1 MADATGDNGIFIG
14 SGGGQR
20 QVLNLKRANRHGLIA
35 GATGT
40 GKTVTLQGIVEG
52 FSRVGV
58 PCFVADVKGDL
69 AGLAMAGSP
78 TGKMHDIFAARA
90 AEIGDTDW
98 AYRDC
103 PVQFWDLF
111 GAQGHPVRT
120 TVSEMGPLL
129 LARLMDLNEVQE
141 GVLTIAFHVADKEGL
156 LLLDL
161 DDLQAMLA
169 ECAGNADELTVTYGN
184 VSKASVGTIQ
194 RALLQL
200 RTQGGENFFGEP
212 ALDLTDL
219 IRCDDAGRGVVNI
232 LAADKLMASPKLYS
246 TFLLW
251 LLSELFETLPE
262 VGDPE
267 KPKLCFF
274 FDEAHLLFADA
285 PKALQEKIE
294 QVVRLIRSK
303 GVGVYFITQ
312 NPIDI
317 PDTVAGQLNNRIQH
331 KLNAFT
337 PRDQAAVRAA
347 AETFRAN
354 PGVDVATVI
363 TELKIG
369 EALVSLLQPDGS
381 PSPVERT
388 LIKPPASR
396 VGPLDTKER
405 GVMIATDAVADKY
418 DVLIDRES
426 AEEILGARTAEMIAA
441 AEAAKART
449 SEEKI
454 AALKAKAEEK
464 AELESLR
471 IAARAERDAEELR
484 IRKEMAAIKA
494 QERAEAANAR
504 EAAKPGLMD
513 QVLTSATRSA
523 SSSVGR
529 AVASE
534 VTKAVFG
541 GGRAR
546 RSSGGGLAG
555 QLVRGILGGLF
566 RS

>member
-1 MADATGDNGIFIG
+1 VEVVMADALAEGGIFIG
-14 SGGGQR
+14 LGGGNR
-20 QVLNLKRANRHGLIA
+20 QVINLKRANRHGLIA

-52 FSRVGV
+52 FSAVGV

-69 AGLAMAGSP
+69 SGLAMAGSP
-78 TGKMHDIFAARA
+78 QAKMHEVFAARA

-98 AYRDC
+98 AYKDN

-111 GAQGHPVRT
+111 GEQGHPVRT

-141 GVLTIAFHVADKEGL
+141 GVLTIAFHVADKDGL

-161 DDLQAMLA
+161 DDLQAMLVSCA
-169 ECAGNADELTVTYGN
+169 ERADELTVTYGN
-184 VSKASVGTIQ
+184 ITKQSVGTIQ
-194 RALLQL
+194 RSLLQL
-200 RTQGGENFFGEP
+200 RTQGGEHFFGEP
-212 ALDLTDL
+212 ALDIQDL
-219 IRCDDAGRGVVNI
+219 MKLDDSGRGVVNV

-251 LLSELFETLPE
+251 LLSELFEVLPE
-262 VGDPE
+262 VGDPD

-274 FDEAHLLFADA
+274 FDEAHLLFNDA
-285 PKALQEKIE
+285 PKALLEKIE

-317 PDTVAGQLNNRIQH
+317 PDTVAGQLNNRVQH

-337 PRDQAAVRAA
+337 PRDQSAVRAA

-396 VGPLDTKER
+396 VGPLTPQER
-405 GVMIATDAVADKY
+405 GVMITTDAIGDKY
-418 DVLIDRES
+418 DTLIDRES
-426 AEEILGARTAEMIAA
+426 AEEILAAKSQQSAA
-441 AEAAKART
+441 ASEAAET
-449 SEEKI
+449 QE
-454 AALKAKAEEK
+454 AAAKQAAVAAKEQAKA
-464 AELESLR
+464 
-471 IAARAERDAEELR
+471 DAV
-484 IRKEMAAIKA
+484 A
-494 QERAEAANAR
+494 AR
-504 EAAKPGLMD
+504 EAARQAREDAKPGVAEKMV
-513 QVLTSATRSA
+513 QSAARSMA
-523 SSSVGR
+523 SSVGR
-529 AVASE
+529 QVANQ
-534 VTKAVFG
+534 V
-541 GGRAR
+541 GR
-546 RSSGGGLAG
+546 SL
-555 QLVRGILGGLF
+555 LRGILGGLF
-566 RS
+566 K